1 MTRRN
6 VEEEITARLDK
17 MLSFEQPLPATSD
30 GKVNVAALVRM
41 LGLKAADTQYF
52 HKIDSIKTAVNAL
65 AAEQGLAPIGARTE
79 QAAADKKLL
88 NRIAEQGR
96 RAREIE
102 IGAITNASLVEALSE
117 DLRGARAEIVRLR
130 RENTSLRERLALV
143 EDCGFLFGD
152 QP

>member
-1 MTRRN
+1 MICSSLN
-6 VEEEITARLDK
+6 RLLFISSVSL
-17 MLSFEQPLPATSD
+17 MGRTLLIPGGNPRAQTS
-30 GKVNVAALVRM
+30 
-41 LGLKAADTQYF
+41 
-52 HKIDSIKTAVNAL
+52 
-65 AAEQGLAPIGARTE
+65 LAPIGARTE

-130 RENTSLRERLALV
+130 RENTSLRERLAMV